1 MVVPFSPRFIGKDPP
16 SKDGDSPSV
25 WVDEADGSLVFQ
37 LWQITDETEVAA
49 LMCASSRDDVPGHEV
64 LGRLPVTMF
73 ALLQEAMDA
82 SRAARPDTGSNTG
95 PGAREGSDTG

>member
-1 MVVPFSPRFIGKDPP
+1 MVLSFSLRFIGKDPP

-37 LWQITDETEVAA
+37 LWQITGEAEVTA
-49 LMCASSRDDVPGHEV
+49 LMQASGRDCVPGNEV

-73 ALLQEAMDA
+73 PLVQEAMDA
-82 SRAARPDTGSNTG
+82 SRAARPDSGAATG
-95 PGAREGSDTG
+95 PGGGKASDAG

>member
-37 LWQITDETEVAA
+37 LWQITDEAEVAA
-49 LMCASSRDDVPGHEV
+49 LMQASGRDGVPGHEV

-73 ALLQEAMDA
+73 PLVQEAMDA
-82 SRAARPDTGSNTG
+82 SRAVRPNMGPDSG
-95 PGAREGSDTG
+95 PGAGEGSDAG